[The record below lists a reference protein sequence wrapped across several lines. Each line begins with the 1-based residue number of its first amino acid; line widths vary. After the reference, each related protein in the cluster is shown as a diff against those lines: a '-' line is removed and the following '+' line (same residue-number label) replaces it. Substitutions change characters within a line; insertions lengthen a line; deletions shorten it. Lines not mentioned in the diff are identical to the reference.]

1 MMRRVKP
8 PPELEESAMGLK
20 EVLSKM
26 KLVEFAETPAAV
38 DSTSAKPSM
47 GARSVDAV
55 PELDQLLASVGPPRF
70 DPAEV
75 AHTPAAGGE
84 SPSSDADAGANQ
96 IPTFEDVYRA
106 AGISNAAHGYTAFK
120 VLEILSSPE
129 FSTLEPK
136 AKAAA
141 LSGFLKMNPTGPVPI
156 ADILEDAVRRDQA
169 LDRFEQFLGDKLG
182 KRKAEI
188 EEQNAALQ
196 AEIDEL
202 ARKNREQMDENRRA
216 LEAEEARLADWRA
229 TKRAEEKRL
238 FEAVAP
244 FVDANPI
251 TT

>member
-1 MMRRVKP
+1 
-8 PPELEESAMGLK
+8 MGLK

-26 KLVEFAETPAAV
+26 KLVELTEPAAV
-38 DSTSAKPSM
+38 SSAAPKVEDRD
-47 GARSVDAV
+47 ARVAASATNAPD
-55 PELDQLLASVGPPRF
+55 LDQLLASVAPPRY

-75 AHTPAAGGE
+75 VRTPASGASTVDAEAPSATAGDI
-84 SPSSDADAGANQ
+84 PSFD
-96 IPTFEDVYRA
+96 DVYRA

-129 FSTLEPK
+129 FSALEPK

-156 ADILEDAVRRDQA
+156 TDILEDAVRRDQA
-169 LDRFEQFLGDKLG
+169 LDRFEQFLGEKLG

-188 EEQNAALQ
+188 EAQNAALQ

-202 ARKNREQMDENRRA
+202 AKRNRERMEENRRT
-216 LEAEEARLADWRA
+216 LVAEESRLAEWQA
-229 TKRAEEKRL
+229 TKTAEEKRL

-244 FVDANPI
+244 FVDQNPI
-251 TT
+251 TTP